1 MKMWHCKKQ
10 EAFRREP
17 HWHFSARNV
26 RSPVADLRTRSTSY
40 KMEIALAALLNDAI
54 PVNFPFQIGT

>member
-10 EAFRREP
+10 EAFRCKP
-17 HWHFSARNV
+17 HWHFLARNV

-54 PVNFPFQIGT
+54 PVKFTFQIGT